1 MSWSGKNQALRIAP
15 TQHDVEDM
23 LARAHASY
31 LVKRVPKDALLFWEG
46 EPHEN
51 HYYLAEG
58 LVEVFTVD
66 GAGRKKSV
74 DFYRPGSFF
83 GFQILLDDNLPMTT
97 ARACEDSLLLAI
109 PKDSYFKALHG
120 CPAFADVTVRNLFG
134 LLAMQTRE
142 VINSSF
148 YVAAQRVPLLLL
160 ELARD
165 AQEAGAQDE
174 EGIVLPYGNGEIA
187 EMLGVSRNSV
197 TASVSRLQSQ
207 GVVEKRRNSMRV
219 VDLDKL
225 REIAYLERE

>member
-97 ARACEDSLLLAI
+97 ARAC
-109 PKDSYFKALHG
+109 KAKGWSRSVATACAWSTWTSCARSRTWNGNEAKKYHAAETWALCG
-120 CPAFADVTVRNLFG
+120 VAGPSPQG
-134 LLAMQTRE
+134 RE
-142 VINSSF
+142 GRRLGPLRRPVPRAEAWGTGAYI
-148 YVAAQRVPLLLL
+148 QRL
-160 ELARD
+160 
-165 AQEAGAQDE
+165 
-174 EGIVLPYGNGEIA
+174 IA
-187 EMLGVSRNSV
+187 V
-197 TASVSRLQSQ
+197 
-207 GVVEKRRNSMRV
+207 
-219 VDLDKL
+219 
-225 REIAYLERE
+225 